1 MSRFQ
6 SPSVIFF
13 IFISCLQDAV
23 TNTIQSLLSNP
34 IDSVTSARL
43 EDGLNSHFLESQGKK
58 PWEHCTKPD
67 LILLIL
73 EVSVNHVKYE

>member
-1 MSRFQ
+1 MSRYQ

-13 IFISCLQDAV
+13 IFISFLQDAF
-23 TNTIQSLLSNP
+23 TNTIQSLLS

-43 EDGLNSHFLESQGKK
+43 EDSLNSHFLESQGKK